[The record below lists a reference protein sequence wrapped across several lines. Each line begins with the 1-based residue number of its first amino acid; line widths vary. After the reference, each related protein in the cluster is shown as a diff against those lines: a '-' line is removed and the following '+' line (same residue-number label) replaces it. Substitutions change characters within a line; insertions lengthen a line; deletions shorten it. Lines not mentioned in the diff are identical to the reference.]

1 MRENPYKRL
10 TPIERKGNRNIKHIK
25 TGWNIIRNFMRM
37 GLMREAGNPEQ
48 KEIIIWWTA
57 R

>member
-1 MRENPYKRL
+1 MKAPEQREQKHQK
-10 TPIERKGNRNIKHIK
+10 IE
-25 TGWNIIRNFMRM
+25 TGWNIIRNFLRM

-48 KEIIIWWTA
+48 KEIIIWWMG

>member
-1 MRENPYKRL
+1 MKTPEQREQEHQTYKDRL
-10 TPIERKGNRNIKHIK
+10 EHYQK
-25 TGWNIIRNFMRM
+25 FLLRM